1 MLEWGVGSGWVLVG
15 HPQRS
20 RVREDGTGF
29 FFPEEKLGKGITFEM
44 YTKKIFS
51 KEKKNKN
58 NNKKTNKQTNKRKIY
73 MFISRNGTIP
83 YLPLPILEQISMTL
97 Q

>member
-51 KEKKNKN
+51 KRKEKQKQQQQKNKQR
-58 NNKKTNKQTNKRKIY
+58 NKQKIY
-73 MFISRNGTIP
+73 MFISSSGTIS
-83 YLPLPILEQISMTL
+83 YLPLPVLEQISMTL